1 MITCIK
7 KLTVNSFIKNAV
19 ITRIRPLCKKS
30 RKNKLPTSLNASKR
44 LAHFCSVVTYD
55 PVFSSRDGKERT
67 LNVVKIPEPGIS
79 SDWSRNKR
87 PYLTVS

>member
-7 KLTVNSFIKNAV
+7 KLTVNSFIKNAF
-19 ITRIRPLCKKS
+19 LK
-30 RKNKLPTSLNASKR
+30 
-44 LAHFCSVVTYD
+44 TYD

-79 SDWSRNKR
+79 SDWSRNKLY
-87 PYLTVS
+87 PDQ